1 MKNVLACFVLF
12 LAPTGCRRRDDP
24 VPVSGAV
31 TLTLSNNTM
40 LMALPTSACLRV
52 TPMRDPGT
60 GQVLWAR
67 WRGARGST

>member
-1 MKNVLACFVLF
+1 M
-12 LAPTGCRRRDDP
+12 
-24 VPVSGAV
+24 PVSGAV

-40 LMALPTSACLRV
+40 LMARPTSACLRV